1 MTTQS
6 RSNRA
11 YLLRFTAAV
20 LLYAALIVISL
31 PLARSQPEGSALR
44 YVFAALPVLA
54 VALGVWALWRY
65 IRETDEFQSRK
76 LLDSL
81 AISVAGT
88 VVITAGVGLV
98 QAAGA
103 PALTWVWVV
112 PVWAAFFGIGTAWTN
127 WKYR

>member
-11 YLLRFTAAV
+11 YLIRFFAAV
-20 LLYAALIVISL
+20 VLYTALILISL
-31 PLARSQPEGSALR
+31 PLARSQPEGSVPR
-44 YVFAALPVLA
+44 YLLAALPVIGVA
-54 VALGVWALWRY
+54 VGVWALWRY
-65 IRETDEFQSRK
+65 VRETDEFQSRK

-88 VVITAGVGLV
+88 ILVTAGVGLV
-98 QAAGA
+98 QSAGA
-103 PALTWVWVV
+103 PAVPWVWVV
-112 PVWAAFFGIGTAWTN
+112 PVWAVFFGVGSAWTS